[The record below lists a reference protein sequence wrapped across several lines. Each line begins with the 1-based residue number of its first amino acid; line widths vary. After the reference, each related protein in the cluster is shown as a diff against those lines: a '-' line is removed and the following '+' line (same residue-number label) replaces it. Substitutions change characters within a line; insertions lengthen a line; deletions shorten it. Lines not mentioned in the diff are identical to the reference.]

1 MWIRHQSGALFG
13 AGGAPCTGGQLNPV
27 LIQVPVY
34 EAEIN
39 DIKVGDEAVIEIPSL
54 NNRKFT
60 GLVNEISW
68 LSTDMNV
75 ANPSYYNVE
84 LTVPNPDLILKP
96 GFKAVVR
103 FEASGKSQMK
113 LKSIPAKLGYIVGA
127 QWTRILHGRLLPYFW
142 PGKTRMRSGK
152 LSWPLLFGYLV
163 KPQPM

>member
-1 MWIRHQSGALFG
+1 M
-13 AGGAPCTGGQLNPV
+13 

-75 ANPSYYNVE
+75 ANPS
-84 LTVPNPDLILKP
+84 
-96 GFKAVVR
+96 
-103 FEASGKSQMK
+103 
-113 LKSIPAKLGYIVGA
+113 
-127 QWTRILHGRLLPYFW
+127 LLQ
-142 PGKTRMRSGK
+142 R
-152 LSWPLLFGYLV
+152 
-163 KPQPM
+163 